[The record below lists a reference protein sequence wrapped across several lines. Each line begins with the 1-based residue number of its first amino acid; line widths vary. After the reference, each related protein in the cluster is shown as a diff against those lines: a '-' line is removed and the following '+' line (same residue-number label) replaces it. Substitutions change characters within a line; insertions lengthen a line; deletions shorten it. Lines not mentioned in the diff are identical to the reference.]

1 MVSSLISALS
11 GKLERV
17 GSDWAEIAV
26 GGITFRVNL
35 PTSAVDR
42 IGEVD
47 EQVRVFTSL
56 QVREDNLTLYGFIT
70 EADRMAFQTLLGVNG
85 VGPKVA
91 LSVLSRHDFESL
103 AVAVNTGDM
112 DAFSA
117 VSGVGK
123 KTASRI
129 VLELK
134 GKLQGEWVVADTS
147 GMDGDAV
154 GALTALGYS
163 LAEAREAMSGVPR
176 GNSLSVED
184 KVRMALEHMG
194 SLADGA

>member
-1 MVSSLISALS
+1 
-11 GKLERV
+11 
-17 GSDWAEIAV
+17 
-26 GGITFRVNL
+26 
-35 PTSAVDR
+35 
-42 IGEVD
+42 
-47 EQVRVFTSL
+47 
-56 QVREDNLTLYGFIT
+56 
-70 EADRMAFQTLLGVNG
+70 
-85 VGPKVA
+85 
-91 LSVLSRHDFESL
+91 
-103 AVAVNTGDM
+103 M

-147 GMDGDAV
+147 GVDGDAV